1 VTADDEILFTKHG
14 KSNMIPVSSSPFHVT
29 QHAGR
34 DGKAGENFNML
45 EITLWCDDTNLSELT
60 KEKEEPAVETTKLFD
75 QMACMLASYL
85 SHAKEM
91 F

>member
-45 EITLWCDDTNLSELT
+45 EITL
-60 KEKEEPAVETTKLFD
+60 
-75 QMACMLASYL
+75 
-85 SHAKEM
+85 
-91 F
+91 

>member
-1 VTADDEILFTKHG
+1 VTADDEILFPKQG

-34 DGKAGENFNML
+34 DGKAAENFNML

-60 KEKEEPAVETTKLFD
+60 KEQRGLPLWPQNCSTKW
-75 QMACMLASYL
+75 LASCL
-85 SHAKEM
+85 HIL
-91 F
+91 